1 MRAWPCSRASTLIAI
16 RLISYVLFFE
26 IGLNLARADMLL
38 CNASYYGTLA
48 AVRSLG
54 RAGVGVLT
62 VDPAFLAP
70 GRYSRYSNRHLRCP
84 PFEMTDEWVEW
95 LLRLGRT
102 GPRRAIY
109 ATSDAVS
116 FALAKYR
123 DELSAFFDL
132 YQPSL
137 DTIMCILD
145 KSLLLQHAKAVG
157 LDTPETWLPQS
168 AEEAAGIVRAA
179 GGTILMKP
187 RSQLAVTN
195 QIKGIVVDSATN
207 DGRADYS
214 SLLRQGAHDQNFA
227 RQYPDAMLPMLQRY
241 HPEALT
247 TVLSVSGFRDIT
259 GAHVVMRGAHK
270 ILQRPR
276 QLGIGLCFEEA
287 EVAPELAER
296 VLRLCQRIGYYG
308 VFELEFILC
317 DGQPLLIDFNGRFY
331 NQLAFD
337 IARGL
342 DLPGLV
348 HAGAT
353 GRTEEVASLIATVP
367 VGDQNRKFAFCNRV
381 GLSVTLGLRRVLG
394 AMSIEEAKRWRDWH
408 KAHHGRIVD
417 AVHDG
422 GDPLP
427 ALIDVMQHFLQ
438 SIRHPRA
445 FLRQTGLAK

>member
-1 MRAWPCSRASTLIAI
+1 LK
-16 RLISYVLFFE
+16 
-26 IGLNLARADMLL
+26 LARADMLL
-38 CNASYYGTLA
+38 CNASYHGTLA

-62 VDPAFLAP
+62 VDPAFLAS
-70 GRYSRYSNRHLRCP
+70 GRYSRYSNQHRRCP

-116 FALAKYR
+116 FALARYR

-137 DTIMCILD
+137 DTIVCILD

-157 LDTPETWLPQS
+157 LDMPETWLPQS
-168 AEEAAGIVRAA
+168 AEEAARIIRAA
-179 GGTILMKP
+179 GGTFVMKP

-195 QIKGIVVDSATN
+195 QIKGLVIDAATN
-207 DGRADYS
+207 DGHADYS
-214 SLLRQGAHDQNFA
+214 SLMRQGAHDQTFA

-241 HPEALT
+241 HPEAST

-259 GAHVVMRGAHK
+259 GAHVVMRGSHK

-353 GRTEEVASLIATVP
+353 GRKEEVASLIAIVP
-367 VGDQNRKFAFCNRV
+367 VGDQNRKFAFCNRL

-394 AMSIEEAKRWRDWH
+394 GMSIEEAKRWRDWH
-408 KAHHGRIVD
+408 KAHHGRVVD

>member
-1 MRAWPCSRASTLIAI
+1 LK
-16 RLISYVLFFE
+16 
-26 IGLNLARADMLL
+26 LARADMLL

-70 GRYSRYSNRHLRCP
+70 GRYSRYSNQHRRCP

-116 FALAKYR
+116 FALARYR

-137 DTIMCILD
+137 DTIVCILD

-157 LDTPETWLPQS
+157 LDMPETWLPQS
-168 AEEAAGIVRAA
+168 AEEAARIIRAA
-179 GGTILMKP
+179 GGTFLMKP

-195 QIKGIVVDSATN
+195 QIKGLVIDAAAN
-207 DGRADYS
+207 DGHADYS
-214 SLLRQGAHDQNFA
+214 SLMRQGAHDQTFA

-259 GAHVVMRGAHK
+259 GAHVVMRGSHK

-317 DGQPLLIDFNGRFY
+317 DGRPLLIDFNGRFY

-342 DLPGLV
+342 DLPALV
-348 HAGAT
+348 YAGAT
-353 GRTEEVASLIATVP
+353 GRKEEVTRLISTVP
-367 VGDQNRKFAFCNRV
+367 VGDQNGKFAFCNRL
-381 GLSVTLGLRRVLG
+381 GLSVTLGLRRASG
-394 AMSIEEAKRWRDWH
+394 GMSIGEAKRWREWH
-408 KAHHGRIVD
+408 KAYHGRVVD
-417 AVHDG
+417 AVRDG

-427 ALIDVMQHFLQ
+427 ALIDVMQQFWQ

-445 FLRQTGLAK
+445 FVRQTGFAK

>member
-1 MRAWPCSRASTLIAI
+1 MK
-16 RLISYVLFFE
+16 
-26 IGLNLARADMLL
+26 LARADMLL

-62 VDPAFLAP
+62 VDPAILAP

-195 QIKGIVVDSATN
+195 QSKGLVIDAATN

-353 GRTEEVASLIATVP
+353 GRTEEVARLISTVP
-367 VGDQNRKFAFCNRV
+367 VGDQNRKFAFCNRL